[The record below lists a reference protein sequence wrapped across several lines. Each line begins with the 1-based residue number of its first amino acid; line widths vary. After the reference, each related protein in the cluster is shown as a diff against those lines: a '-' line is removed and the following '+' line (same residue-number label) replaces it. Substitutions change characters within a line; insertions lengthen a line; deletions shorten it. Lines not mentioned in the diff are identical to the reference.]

1 MRRLILIGTTVA
13 LACVLSALALGC
25 ARGQTATSA
34 SGNAQASPSRAKWV
48 KSVDV
53 GGSLSGPNRG
63 RSSIGFEVKRGGV
76 RFVVTVGAAPGWG
89 AKVAEFHYRLWP
101 VTNSPVF
108 PTAPSAVTLHAT
120 VTSHGYFKTYDLR
133 SIAPLTPGA
142 YELLYHGAG
151 WYQMTVYVSAEG

>member
-63 RSSIGFEVKRGGV
+63 GV

-120 VTSHGYFKTYDLR
+120 VTSHGHFKTYDLR